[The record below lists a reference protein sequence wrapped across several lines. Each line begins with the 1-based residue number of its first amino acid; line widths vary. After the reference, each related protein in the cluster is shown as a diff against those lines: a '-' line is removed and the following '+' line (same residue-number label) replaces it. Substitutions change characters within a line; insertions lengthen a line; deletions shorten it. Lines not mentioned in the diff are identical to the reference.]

1 MEVEED
7 GTRIRMERME
17 QMGGGNEKR
26 YSRVRFGDSIEKLQ
40 CIDLGQHMNDTV
52 ERTDRDGCK
61 IIPPC
66 FFSYLLSVLQNQL
79 EYKARFFATLPF
91 RSTRSKLLLG
101 EWNFPRALL
110 SALYECAVYEQTENP
125 GPGTGQKV
133 HKCVAL
139 PRPHTKVSIDRNDIF
154 DGITDRQPGG
164 GPEGL
169 ESLHT
174 VQRIYLVRYGDS
186 LYVGSASATEKFS
199 ELLKVD
205 FFGETN
211 SSSLGFCI
219 LFAPSFRL
227 VPLHR
232 DVNKSHIMD
241 RTSFE
246 VWRWGRGW
254 KADTDI
260 NQLAKLVFVF
270 GKCFSD

>member
-1 MEVEED
+1 MDSLLLVP
-7 GTRIRMERME
+7 R
-17 QMGGGNEKR
+17 EKS

-52 ERTDRDGCK
+52 QRTNRDGCK
-61 IIPPC
+61 NIPPC
-66 FFSYLLSVLQNQL
+66 FFLLSLSVLQNQL
-79 EYKARFFATLPF
+79 EYEARFFATLPF
-91 RSTRSKLLLG
+91 RSARSKLLLG
-101 EWNFPRALL
+101 EWNFPGALL
-110 SALYECAVYEQTENP
+110 SALYKCAVYEQTRNP
-125 GPGTGQKV
+125 GPGTGQEV

-164 GPEGL
+164 EPEGL

-232 DVNKSHIMD
+232 DVNKSHI
-241 RTSFE
+241 
-246 VWRWGRGW
+246 
-254 KADTDI
+254 
-260 NQLAKLVFVF
+260 LAAREKRRYNR
-270 GKCFSD
+270 